1 MMPKLPRRHALKLTA
16 GATVAGFF
24 TSTSARAQTER
35 SASYEV
41 RMAVIGTGG
50 RGGSHINGFSEQDGT
65 KLAMLCD
72 ADSNA
77 SGKRAEALGKKVGY
91 KVETA
96 KDFREVLD
104 RDDIDAISI
113 ATPNHWHALM
123 TILACQAGK
132 HVYVEKPVCHS
143 IWEGR
148 QMVNAMLKY
157 KRIVAGGFQNRSD
170 TGLMKAIP
178 QIHSG
183 RIGKI
188 VQARGLCYRNR
199 NSIGKLDHPLTPP
212 ETVDYNL
219 WLGPAADLPIMR
231 PQFHYDWHWDF
242 NTGNGDMGNQGP
254 HEMDLLRWA
263 LGDPI
268 HPIQVRSFG
277 GRFVWNDAGDTPNL
291 QYAQFDFGDG
301 VPVIFEVRNLHQKDE
316 NESVGRYAKGPGVG
330 IIITGEKGEFRGG
343 RGGGAFYDTE
353 GAMVEEFKGDRGSTH
368 MSNFLECVRSGKQ
381 SELRSPVE
389 SAYYSSCMSHLA
401 NISVRSGDGASGGE
415 LTARLSGNSTAL
427 ETLGRFSEQLKLW
440 DIDPQQLPWQSGPE
454 LTFDP
459 QTEEFTAGDNLTAA
473 NALVRREDRKP
484 FVIPRIDL

>member
-1 MMPKLPRRHALKLTA
+1 MSKITRRHALQITA
-16 GATVAGFF
+16 GATAAGFF
-24 TSTSARAQTER
+24 TSASAQAQSER
-35 SASYEV
+35 NASYEV
-41 RMAVIGTGG
+41 RVAVIGTGG
-50 RGGSHINGFSEQDGT
+50 RGGSHINGFSELDGT
-65 KLAMLCD
+65 KLAVLCD

-91 KVETA
+91 AVETVQ
-96 KDFREVLD
+96 DFREVLD
-104 RDDIDAISI
+104 RDDIDAVSI
-113 ATPNHWHALM
+113 AAPNHWHALM

-148 QMVNAMLKY
+148 QMVNAMQKY
-157 KRIVAGGFQNRSD
+157 NRVVAGGFQNRSD
-170 TGLMKAIP
+170 VGLLKAIP
-178 QIHSG
+178 QIHAG

-199 NSIGKLDHPLTPP
+199 NSIGRLDQPLTPP

-231 PQFHYDWHWDF
+231 PQFHYDWHWVF

-268 HPIQVRSFG
+268 HPVKVTSFG
-277 GRFVWNDAGDTPNL
+277 GRFVWDDAGDTPNL

-301 VPVIFEVRNLHQKDE
+301 VPVIFEVRNLHQQDE
-316 NESVGRYAKGPGVG
+316 HKNVGRFAKGPGVG
-330 IIITGEKGEFRGG
+330 IIITGEQGEFRGG
-343 RGGGAFYDTE
+343 RGGGAFYDLD
-353 GAMVEEFKGDRGSTH
+353 GKPVEEFKGDSGRTH
-368 MSNFLECVRSGKQ
+368 MANFLECVRSGNQ

-401 NISVRSGDGASGGE
+401 NISLRTGVVASGAE
-415 LTARLSGNSTAL
+415 LTERISANPIAS

-440 DIDPQQLPWQSGPE
+440 DVDPQQIPWQAGPE
-454 LTFDP
+454 LTFAP
-459 QTEEFTAGDNLTAA
+459 QAEVFTAGEQLPEA
-473 NALVRREDRKP
+473 NALIRRLDRKP
-484 FVIPRIDL
+484 FVVPQIDV